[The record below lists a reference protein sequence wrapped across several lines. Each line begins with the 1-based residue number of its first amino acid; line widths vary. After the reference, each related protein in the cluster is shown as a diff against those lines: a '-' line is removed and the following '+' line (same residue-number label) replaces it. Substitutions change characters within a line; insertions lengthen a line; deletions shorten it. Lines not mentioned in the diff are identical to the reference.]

1 MIIESSAP
9 TRADLAGGTIDI
21 WPLYLFHTGAST
33 VNFALSLRASARIET
48 LDDQRIILESRDRG
62 ARVETTVDRID
73 DLANDEQLELVSKM
87 VHFFRPEVGFH
98 LTANSEAP
106 AGAGISGSS
115 ALAIA
120 LIGGLN
126 RLVGDR
132 YEPSSFIG
140 LAANIETTVIKVPAG
155 IQDYYPAQYGSAS
168 CIHLRPDGVERE
180 ELAIDTDEIDRRFVI
195 CYTGEPRMSG
205 INNWEMFKRH
215 IERDG
220 DVFEIFERIR
230 DAAEQMRD
238 ALLADD
244 WRAVGEIMRAAYP
257 NRKRLAP
264 NITTPQ
270 MDAIVEKALANGAEA
285 AKVCGAGGGGCIAF
299 LCADGR
305 KEDVARA
312 LSSEPG
318 AEVLNWKVSR
328 EGLIV
333 SETRP

>member
-33 VNFALSLRASARIET
+33 VNFALSLRARVRIET
-48 LDDQRIILESRDRG
+48 REDERIILESRDRG
-62 ARVETTVDRID
+62 VSVETTIDRID
-73 DLANDEQLELVSKM
+73 DLADDERLELVSKM
-87 VHFFRPEVGFH
+87 VHFFRPQTGFH
-98 LTANSEAP
+98 LVANSEAP

-132 YEPSSFIG
+132 YDEDRFIG

-155 IQDYYPAQYGSAS
+155 IQDYYPALYGSAA

-180 ELAIDTDEIDRRFVI
+180 QLAVENDEIDRRFVI
-195 CYTGEPRMSG
+195 CYTGEPRLSG
-205 INNWEMFKRH
+205 INNWEVFKRH
-215 IERDG
+215 IDG
-220 DVFEIFERIR
+220 NTEVFEIFERIR

-238 ALLADD
+238 ALLAND
-244 WRAVGEIMRAAYP
+244 WSAVGEIMRAAYP

-264 NITTPQ
+264 NITTPH
-270 MDAIVEKALANGAEA
+270 MDLIVEKALANGAEG

-299 LCADGR
+299 LCAEGR
-305 KEDVARA
+305 KDDVEQA
-312 LSSEPG
+312 LAAERG
-318 AEVLNWKVSR
+318 AEILHWNVSP

-333 SETRP
+333 SEAW

>member
-1 MIIESSAP
+1 
-9 TRADLAGGTIDI
+9 
-21 WPLYLFHTGAST
+21 
-33 VNFALSLRASARIET
+33 VRIET
-48 LDDQRIILESRDRG
+48 REDDCIILESRDRG
-62 ARVETTVDRID
+62 VRVETTTEFID
-73 DLANDEQLELVSKM
+73 ELANDERLELVSKM
-87 VHFFRPEVGFH
+87 VHFFRPGTGFH
-98 LTANSEAP
+98 LVANSEAP

-132 YEPSSFIG
+132 YSEDRFIG

-180 ELAIDTDEIDRRFVI
+180 HLSVDLDEIDRRFVI
-195 CYTGEPRMSG
+195 CYTGEPRLSG

-215 IERDG
+215 IDG
-220 DVFEIFERIR
+220 NAEVFEIFERIR

-238 ALLADD
+238 ALLAND
-244 WRAVGEIMRAAYP
+244 WSAVGEIMRAAYP

-264 NITTPQ
+264 NITTPN
-270 MDAIVEKALANGAEA
+270 MDVLVAKALANGAEG

-299 LCADGR
+299 LCAEGR
-305 KEDVARA
+305 TEDVARA
-312 LSSEPG
+312 LAAEG
-318 AEVLNWKVSR
+318 GEVLNWKVSR
-328 EGLIV
+328 EGLLV
-333 SETRP
+333 SEA

>member
-21 WPLYLFHTGAST
+21 WPLYLFHTGATT
-33 VNFALSLRASARIET
+33 VNFALSLRASVRIET
-48 LDDQRIILESRDRG
+48 RDDDRIILESRDRRV
-62 ARVETTVDRID
+62 RVETTVDEID
-73 DLANDEQLELVSKM
+73 ELAADNQLELVSKM

-98 LTANSEAP
+98 LVANSEAP

-120 LIGGLN
+120 LIGALN

-132 YEPSSFIG
+132 YEESRFIG
-140 LAANIETTVIKVPAG
+140 IAANVETTVIKVPAG

-180 ELAIDTDEIDRRFVI
+180 QLEIDTDEIDRRFVI

-220 DVFEIFERIR
+220 DVFEIFELIR

-238 ALLADD
+238 ALLAND
-244 WRAVGEIMRAAYP
+244 WQAVGAVMRAAYP

-270 MDAIVEKALANGAEA
+270 MDALVAKALANGAEG

-299 LCADGR
+299 LCAEDR
-305 KEDVARA
+305 KADLESA
-312 LSSEPG
+312 LAAEEG
-318 AEVLNWKVSR
+318 AEVLRWKVSR

>member
-33 VNFALSLRASARIET
+33 VNFALSLRARVRIET
-48 LDDQRIILESRDRG
+48 RSDDSIILESRDRG
-62 ARVETTVDRID
+62 VRVETTVEQID
-73 DLANDEQLELVSKM
+73 DLANDERLELVSKM
-87 VHFFRPEVGFH
+87 VHFFRPQTGFQ
-98 LTANSEAP
+98 LIANSEAP

-126 RLVGDR
+126 RLVGER
-132 YEPSSFIG
+132 YDEDSFIG

-155 IQDYYPAQYGSAS
+155 IQDYYPALHGAVS

-180 ELAIDTDEIDRRFVI
+180 HLAVDEEEIDRRFLI

-205 INNWEMFKRH
+205 INNWEVFKRH
-215 IERDG
+215 ING
-220 DVFEIFERIR
+220 DAEVFEIFERIR

-238 ALLADD
+238 ALLAND
-244 WRAVGEIMRAAYP
+244 WCAAGEIMRAAYP

-264 NITTPQ
+264 NITTPH
-270 MDAIVEKALANGAEA
+270 MDVIVEKALANGAEG

-299 LCADGR
+299 LCAEGR

-312 LSSEPG
+312 LAAEAG
-318 AEVLNWKVSR
+318 AEILNWKLSR

-333 SETRP
+333 SEG

>member
-33 VNFALSLRASARIET
+33 VNFALSLRARVRIET
-48 LDDQRIILESRDRG
+48 REDDQIILESRDRG
-62 ARVETTVDRID
+62 VRVETNTDRID
-73 DLANDEQLELVSKM
+73 DLAGDERLELVSKM
-87 VHFFRPEVGFH
+87 VHFFRPQTGFH
-98 LTANSEAP
+98 LVANSEAP

-132 YEPSSFIG
+132 YDEDNFIG

-155 IQDYYPAQYGSAS
+155 IQDYYPALYGSAA

-180 ELAIDTDEIDRRFVI
+180 HLAVDIDEIDRRFVI
-195 CYTGEPRMSG
+195 CYTGEPRLSG

-215 IERDG
+215 IDG
-220 DVFEIFERIR
+220 NTEVFEIFERIR

-238 ALLADD
+238 ALLAND
-244 WRAVGEIMRAAYP
+244 WSAVGEIMRIAYP

-264 NITTPQ
+264 NITTPH
-270 MDAIVEKALANGAEA
+270 MDVIVEKAMANGAEG

-299 LCADGR
+299 LCAEGR
-305 KEDVARA
+305 TDDVARA
-312 LSSEPG
+312 LTTEPG
-318 AEVLNWKVSR
+318 AEILNWKVSR

-333 SETRP
+333 DES